1 MADPFLSPVS
11 ERMARG
17 LAIVESSVSL
27 QEAAR
32 RMVERRVGSV
42 LVFAGERLCGILTE
56 RDVLKAVAQGAVAAP
71 VEEWMTR
78 DPETIEPSETLEHA
92 AVLML
97 HGGFRHLP
105 VAVGERVVGILS
117 MRDLVGLAVAD
128 QAPRGV

>member
-17 LAIVESSVSL
+17 LATVERSVPL

-105 VAVGERVVGILS
+105 VADGERVVGILS

>member
-105 VAVGERVVGILS
+105 VADGEGVVGILS

>member
-17 LAIVESSVSL
+17 LAVVESSVSL

-105 VAVGERVVGILS
+105 VADGEHVVGILS
-117 MRDLVGLAVAD
+117 MRDLVGLALAD